1 MYFRCWK
8 GENMV
13 AGHLRQKD
21 GYWHLVL
28 SFIDENGN
36 KKTPSRSTK
45 LPIKNNKRKAEEML
59 QTWRKEMNEEL
70 QERILAKKSG
80 REYGDNIRFTK
91 YLMDWLKMMKPSVEP
106 TTYCSYDLTI
116 RRRIVPYFD
125 ENFPKIL
132 LSRAVTVALR
142 EVSRTDA

>member
-1 MYFRCWK
+1 
-8 GENMV
+8 MV

-36 KKTPSRSTK
+36 KKTPSKSTK

-80 REYGDNIRFTK
+80 REYGDKIRFTK
-91 YLMDWLKMMKPSVEP
+91 
-106 TTYCSYDLTI
+106 
-116 RRRIVPYFD
+116 
-125 ENFPKIL
+125 
-132 LSRAVTVALR
+132 
-142 EVSRTDA
+142 

>member
-106 TTYCSYDLTI
+106 TTYSAYDLTI

-125 ENFPKIL
+125 ENYPKL
-132 LSRAVTVALR
+132 LLRDVTPKHIQ
-142 EVSRTDA
+142 D